1 MKPWSHENGVEKDE
15 LRGIT
20 EGDDLHVAPFR
31 EDGITHGTPTWIWS
45 VAVDG
50 ALYVRAYLGPKSRW
64 YRAALRQRAGRIS
77 AAGTTRDVAFMPV
90 EGPINDL
97 IDDAYRA
104 KYGGSPYHSS
114 MISARSRNATM
125 KVMPRDRDHSS
136 KEMRV

>member
-1 MKPWSHENGVEKDE
+1 MAWTKDE

-50 ALYVRAYLGPKSRW
+50 ALYVRAYPGPKSRW

-77 AAGTTRDVAFMPV
+77 AAGTTRMSPSCLSKGRSTISSTTPTGQSTVA
-90 EGPINDL
+90 
-97 IDDAYRA
+97 
-104 KYGGSPYHSS
+104 
-114 MISARSRNATM
+114 ARTLAR
-125 KVMPRDRDHSS
+125 
-136 KEMRV
+136 

>member
-1 MKPWSHENGVEKDE
+1 MKPWRHENGVDKKTNCAGSPRVMIFT
-15 LRGIT
+15 L
-20 EGDDLHVAPFR
+20 LPFVR
-31 EDGITHGTPTWIWS
+31 MASLGTPTWSWS

-50 ALYVRAYLGPKSRW
+50 ALYVRACHGPKSRW

-77 AAGTTRDVAFMPV
+77 AAGTTRDVTFMPV

-104 KYGGSPYHSS
+104 KYGGSPYLSS

-136 KEMRV
+136 KETRV